1 MNVKGMRVAI
11 AGMGVSGFAIA
22 RAVQKLGG
30 EAIVFDQRPADSGA
44 AIQAADD
51 LTSLGVK
58 VVTGWHGRLE
68 PGSYD
73 LYVVSPGFPV
83 THPSIQDMRGAG
95 KEVIGEIEFAYRITH
110 VPILAIT
117 GTNGKSTTT
126 ALTYALLKARGLD
139 AVLCGNIAG
148 SGFAEQP
155 LTSAAIDHPDADVL
169 VAEVSSYQLE
179 TIKDFKPHVATV
191 LNVTADHMERH
202 SSLEEY
208 REIKFRIAS
217 NMSGGDVL
225 VLDSGEPSID
235 WRDVHVSLNPEASLW
250 LIGSS
255 EPVEELPDNVSY
267 EDFKVEGS
275 EIHLG
280 NVKCSTSDLQIEG
293 PHQYRNAAMAWSL
306 CAAWSPLSE
315 LDESSMLAALKD
327 FQGLKNRMELVGQID
342 DVAIYNNSVATNPDS
357 VIADLDSLTTRQHV
371 LIGGTT
377 KNLKY
382 ERLGSELDRRGH
394 LAYVFGPNGD
404 EIASQLGSSAAVFE
418 SLEEAFDAALSVS
431 APGEA
436 IVLSPACASA
446 YPYANFI
453 ERAAAFVSHVSSVM
467 SAQGVQK

>member
-1 MNVKGMRVAI
+1 MNVSGMRVAI

-30 EAIVFDQRPADSGA
+30 EAIVFDQRPADSGT
-44 AIQAADD
+44 AIQAADE
-51 LTSLGVK
+51 LANLGVR

-68 PGSYD
+68 PESYD

-95 KEVIGEIEFAYRITH
+95 KEVIGEIEFAYRITQ

-126 ALTYALLKARGLD
+126 ALTYALMKARGLD

-155 LTSAAIDHPDADVL
+155 LTSAAIDHPEADVL

-179 TIKDFKPHVATV
+179 TVKDFKPRVATV

-202 SSLEEY
+202 SSLDEY
-208 REIKFRIAS
+208 REIKFRIAA
-217 NMSGGDVL
+217 NMSGGDAL
-225 VLDSGEPSID
+225 VLDAGETSID
-235 WRDVHVSLNPEASLW
+235 WRRVQKNLDQNASLM

-255 EPVEELPDNVSY
+255 EPMEELPANVSL
-267 EDFKVEGS
+267 EDFRVEGS
-275 EIHLG
+275 EILLG
-280 NVKCSTSDLQIEG
+280 NVKCSTNELRIEG
-293 PHQYRNAAMAWSL
+293 PHQYRNAVMAWSL
-306 CAAWSPLSE
+306 CAAWSE
-315 LDESSMLAALKD
+315 LTDKDESAMLAELKV
-327 FQGLKNRMELVGQID
+327 FRGLKNRMEFIGQID

-357 VIADLDSLTTRQHV
+357 VIADLDSLKTRQHL

-377 KNLKY
+377 KNLRY

-394 LAYVFGPNGD
+394 SAYVFGPNNE
-404 EIASQLGSSAAVFE
+404 EIAAQIGSSATVFD
-418 SLEEAFDAALSVS
+418 SLEEAFDSALAVS

-446 YPYANFI
+446 YPYTNFI
-453 ERAAAFVSHVSSVM
+453 ERAEAFIAHVNSVM
-467 SAQGVQK
+467 SAQGVE